1 MMEKLGANVVID
13 YKQRD
18 ADAQII
24 SEGPYVIQYHLI
36 FNILFL
42 KILSIVIIDYINKF
56 YLQI

>member
-24 SEGPYVIQYHLI
+24 SEGPYVI
-36 FNILFL
+36 
-42 KILSIVIIDYINKF
+42 
-56 YLQI
+56 